1 MRQMLNKKIQQA
13 SDNEAEYVL
22 LEPRGEKIKSGRLT
36 LPI

>member
-22 LEPRGEKIKSGRLT
+22 LEPQGGKNQEW
-36 LPI
+36 